1 MGIDVVLFLH
11 NDINAVRFCVMHAQ
25 KKSRDDIAC
34 ALGLPVT
41 WIDAIAAKMKACGIV
56 GADGKVDDDALKY
69 AQQVAVNQIK
79 KVGGG

>member
-11 NDINAVRFCVMHAQ
+11 NDMNAVRFCVMRAQ
-25 KKSRDDIAC
+25 KKSRDEISC

-41 WIDAIAAKMKACGIV
+41 WITAIEAKMKACGIV
-56 GADGKVDDDALKY
+56 KADGKVDDDALKY
-69 AQQVAVNQIK
+69 AQQVAVSQIK